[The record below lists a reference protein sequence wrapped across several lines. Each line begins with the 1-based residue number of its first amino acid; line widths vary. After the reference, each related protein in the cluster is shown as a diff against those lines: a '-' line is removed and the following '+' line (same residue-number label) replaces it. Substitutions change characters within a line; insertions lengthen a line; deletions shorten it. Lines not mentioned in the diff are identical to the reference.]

1 MPGSLP
7 IDVPSP
13 IDLRAMA
20 DAQEWEAS
28 AMSKRPWRTDFFDC
42 FAAAL
47 GSHSPQVSRVLEL
60 GSGPGFLA
68 QKLLTALPSA
78 SYVAL
83 DFSPAMHELA
93 ARRLGPLA
101 HRARFVERSFLD
113 EDWTAGLGEFDSVV
127 THQAAHEVRHKSRA
141 SKLHAQVARLL
152 RPGGA
157 YLVCDHFAGEGGM
170 KDDQLFMSVEEQRAA
185 LKAAGFV
192 RIEQLLHKG
201 GMVLHRASLQD

>member
-1 MPGSLP
+1 
-7 IDVPSP
+7 
-13 IDLRAMA
+13 MA
-20 DAQEWEAS
+20 
-28 AMSKRPWRTDFFDC
+28 KRPWRTEFFDC

-47 GSHSPQVSRVLEL
+47 GSQSPPVSRVLEL

-68 QKLLTALPSA
+68 QRLLTALPSI

-83 DFSPAMHELA
+83 DFSPAMHQLA

-101 HRARFVERSFLD
+101 QRVRFIERSFLD
-113 EDWTAGLGEFDSVV
+113 EDWTAGLGKFDAVV
-127 THQAAHEVRHKSRA
+127 THQAVHEVRHKSRA
-141 SKLHAQVARLL
+141 GKLHTPVARLL

-185 LKAAGFV
+185 LFTAGFV
-192 RIEQLLHKG
+192 SVEQLVHKG
-201 GMVLHRASLQD
+201 GMVLHRASLRD